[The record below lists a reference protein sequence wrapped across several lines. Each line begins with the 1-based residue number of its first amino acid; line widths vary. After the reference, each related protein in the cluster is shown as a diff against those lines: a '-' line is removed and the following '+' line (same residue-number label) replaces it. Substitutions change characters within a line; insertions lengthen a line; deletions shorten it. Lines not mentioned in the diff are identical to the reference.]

1 MYLKWILA
9 LAAMAAAT
17 GYTMGRAK
25 KMENKQE
32 TVNKW
37 FTSHCYLNGL
47 TAYPHDSVNREAFY
61 QHYQKHPER
70 WDATFK
76 FLRETNL
83 DSLPVGKYKLL
94 EDDVV
99 VSVTEGTTRPMGNTR
114 WEFHKRFIDLQYI
127 YKGRE
132 MMGAAP
138 IGSLTP
144 TTPYDD
150 TKDVGFGD
158 VNGGSYYEM
167 DSQSFQLFFPSDAH
181 RPNIAVAGNDHIKKI
196 VVKIKF
202 D

>member
-1 MYLKWILA
+1 
-9 LAAMAAAT
+9 
-17 GYTMGRAK
+17 
-25 KMENKQE
+25 MENKQE

-47 TAYPHDSVNREAFY
+47 AAYPHDSVNRRPSTTLPEST
-61 QHYQKHPER
+61 PER
-70 WDATFK
+70 WNATFK

-99 VSVTEGTTRPMGNTR
+99 VSVTEGITRPMGNTPGS
-114 WEFHKRFIDLQYI
+114 FTKGSLPLQYI

-144 TTPYDD
+144 TTTPYDD

-158 VNGGSYYEM
+158 V
-167 DSQSFQLFFPSDAH
+167 
-181 RPNIAVAGNDHIKKI
+181 
-196 VVKIKF
+196 
-202 D
+202 